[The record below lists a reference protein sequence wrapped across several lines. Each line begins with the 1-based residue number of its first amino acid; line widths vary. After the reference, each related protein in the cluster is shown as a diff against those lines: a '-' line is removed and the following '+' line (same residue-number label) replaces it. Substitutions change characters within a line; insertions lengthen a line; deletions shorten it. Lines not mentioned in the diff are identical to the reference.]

1 MRKQVAGFPE
11 IVAEPSLSERTE
23 IVFPRERPTTV
34 TAAAAS
40 G

>member
-11 IVAEPSLSERTE
+11 IVADPSLSDRTE

-34 TAAAAS
+34 TRIALFA
-40 G
+40 